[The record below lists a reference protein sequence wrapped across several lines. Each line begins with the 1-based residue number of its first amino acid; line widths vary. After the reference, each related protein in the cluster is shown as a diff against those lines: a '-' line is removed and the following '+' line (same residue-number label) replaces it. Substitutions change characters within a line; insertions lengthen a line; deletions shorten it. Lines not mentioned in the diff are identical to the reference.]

1 MVPALALGAGSGHRL
16 SVSVVTALAWA
27 EPCYQNCAA
36 RHRKPRCIPSLASLP
51 LACLAVTREERGQR
65 GGIYWHYFTRGGVG
79 IFPCPFRRHRS
90 WPRPKA
96 RANLLFICFGFF
108 VPVCAVF
115 TAVVQLM
122 ELVPERGDGSLE
134 LGTWLLR
141 RQRAVSPCELPRW
154 RQARLGYARTGAH
167 SSGAAWE
174 GVCTPTVVKLVDVA
188 ATALALASE
197 IPSCFVLR
205 TRCMLYSAEC
215 FRDTT
220 KL

>member
-16 SVSVVTALAWA
+16 SVSVVTALVWA
-27 EPCYQNCAA
+27 EPCYRNCMA
-36 RHRKPRCIPSLASLP
+36 RRRKPQCTPSLASLP
-51 LACLAVTREERGQR
+51 LARLAVTCEERGQR

-115 TAVVQLM
+115 TAVVLLM

-174 GVCTPTVVKLVDVA
+174 GVCTPTVGKAGGCCCHRTCPCIRD
-188 ATALALASE
+188 SE
-197 IPSCFVLR
+197 LLCIENPLYVVL
-205 TRCMLYSAEC
+205 C
-215 FRDTT
+215 
-220 KL
+220 